1 MQLTTEPEV
10 VMIDDVR
17 YTPHEASLLPPTENE
32 AAQLHAGVTSF
43 QNGTAFSGYVA
54 NSRIASLLS
63 DRQNI
68 LLCVGLL
75 IAADYFALLSH
86 VSALTNVC

>member
-1 MQLTTEPEV
+1 MTGEEV
-10 VMIDDVR
+10 ECTFCHQM
-17 YTPHEASLLPPTENE
+17 TPLNPATDSEQSKIAS
-32 AAQLHAGVTSF
+32 AGVTAF

-68 LLCVGLL
+68 LLAVGLL

-86 VSALTNVC
+86 VSALAPVC

>member
-1 MQLTTEPEV
+1 MTGEPDKVIIDEVRYVPENLELTTTDNEQST
-10 VMIDDVR
+10 I
-17 YTPHEASLLPPTENE
+17 AS
-32 AAQLHAGVTSF
+32 AGVTAF

-68 LLCVGLL
+68 LLAVGLL

-86 VSALTNVC
+86 VSALAPVC

>member
-1 MQLTTEPEV
+1 MTGEPPV
-10 VMIDDVR
+10 VKLDDVL
-17 YTPHEASLLPPTENE
+17 YTP
-32 AAQLHAGVTSF
+32 AAESESEGEPFGSVGVTAF

-68 LLCVGLL
+68 LLAVGLL

-86 VSALTNVC
+86 VSALAPVC